1 MIGNLIKVASSLRGA
16 TGIIHVC
23 DSDGDS
29 IARGVVTGSGGRN
42 ASTQE
47 ISQKARR
54 MVGLSESQ
62 MQELIANGELVADID
77 SNTTVEISIAPGSVK
92 GAQGWNQ

>member
-16 TGIIHVC
+16 TGIIHIC

-29 IARGVVTGSGGRN
+29 ITRGVVTGSGGRN

-62 MQELIANGELVADID
+62 MNELIANGELVADID
-77 SNTTVEISIAPGSVK
+77 GNMTVEISIAPGSVK
-92 GAQGWNQ
+92 GAQGWNR

>member
-1 MIGNLIKVASSLRGA
+1 MIGNLIKAASSLRGA

-92 GAQGWNQ
+92 GAQGWNR